1 MAMPAWVAEA
11 GIAAQVVIATAA
23 IFGERI
29 RAWFGPR
36 LRLELANPHGQPQ
49 TLIVTLPGPEA
60 VSLPEDAAAHQ
71 WQFVA
76 GRYYHVRVTNRTA
89 HPEAREVEVLLTQLD
104 VQGPDGSPQT
114 VFSGT
119 IPLGWQHY
127 DIRSRTI
134 GRATIANADL
144 FAVHAGLTGISDY
157 PPTLFF
163 APKVPTLD
171 FPEQMFGAQHFWL
184 TLIARG
190 LNGESNPLRLRVDW
204 DGGWDRGDAEMARRL
219 IITVQPPQAT

>member
-1 MAMPAWVAEA
+1 MPAWIAEA

-29 RAWFGPR
+29 RGAWFRPR
-36 LRLELANPHGQPQ
+36 LRLELANPQGQRV
-49 TLIVTLPGPEA
+49 TLMVRLPGPEA
-60 VSLPEDAAAHQ
+60 VTLPEDAAPQQ
-71 WQFVA
+71 WETA
-76 GRYYHVRVTNRTA
+76 SGRYYHVRVTNRTA

-104 VQGPDGSPQT
+104 IAGPDGNPQT
-114 VFSGT
+114 EFSGA

-134 GRATIANADL
+134 GRATDALADL
-144 FAVHAGLTGISDY
+144 FAVHAGVSGE

-163 APKVPTLD
+163 TPRIRPID
-171 FPEQMFGAQHFWL
+171 FPEKMLAAQHFWL

-190 LNGESNPLRLRVDW
+190 LNGESKPLRVRVDW
-204 DGGWDRGDAEMARRL
+204 DGGWDSGDVEMAKRL
-219 IITVQPPQAT
+219 IVKEVGPQ

>member
-1 MAMPAWVAEA
+1 MPAWVAEA
-11 GIAAQVVIATAA
+11 GVAAQVVIAIAA

-29 RAWFGPR
+29 RALLGPQ
-36 LRLELANPHGQPQ
+36 LRLQLVNARGQPQ
-49 TLIVTLPGPEA
+49 TLAATVPDTTSGATSVQIVP
-60 VSLPEDAAAHQ
+60 
-71 WQFVA
+71 

-104 VQGPDGSPQT
+104 IQGPDGNPQT
-114 VFSGT
+114 VFSGA

-134 GRATIANADL
+134 GRSTIANADL
-144 FAVHAGLTGISDY
+144 FAVHAGLSGGQ
-157 PPTLFF
+157 PTLFF
-163 APKVPTLD
+163 VPKIQPID
-171 FPEQMFGAQHFWL
+171 FPAQMIGAQHFWL

-204 DGGWDRGDAEMARRL
+204 DGGWDRGDAEMAKRL
-219 IITVQPPQAT
+219 MIAVQP